1 MMDDQDAA
9 KAKADAEKKAADEAR
24 AAEDTKT
31 REHQKAE
38 EERERIR
45 KQKIDATAAYQA
57 AKDKETAA
65 QQRLAAAKAA
75 VSQAWGWYRDKDSMK
90 AQLEEEKADAEA
102 RRQYEKDFEK
112 LSFRRDWRTAKN
124 LSVDQEA
131 VRRVALA
138 KEEEAAAQKA
148 VLETAENTRRGALAL
163 EAIQKGLE
171 EE

>member
-1 MMDDQDAA
+1 
-9 KAKADAEKKAADEAR
+9 
-24 AAEDTKT
+24 
-31 REHQKAE
+31 
-38 EERERIR
+38 
-45 KQKIDATAAYQA
+45 
-57 AKDKETAA
+57 
-65 QQRLAAAKAA
+65 
-75 VSQAWGWYRDKDSMK
+75 MK

-148 VLETAENTRRGALAL
+148 VLETAENTRRSAEAL
-163 EAIQKGLE
+163 EGLVAMAYE
-171 EE
+171 GGE